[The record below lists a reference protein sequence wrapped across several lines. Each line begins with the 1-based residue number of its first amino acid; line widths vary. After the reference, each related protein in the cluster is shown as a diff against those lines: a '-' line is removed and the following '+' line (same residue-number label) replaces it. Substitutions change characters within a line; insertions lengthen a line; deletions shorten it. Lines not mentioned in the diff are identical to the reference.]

1 LLKKGDDGD
10 ENKCQKQNKGQS
22 RSCRFWNG
30 DGQNQNKIE
39 NPGVITSIITKE
51 AADDLGIKEGDS
63 VIAIIKST
71 EVMVG
76 KE

>member
-1 LLKKGDDGD
+1 MMGMKISARNKIKGKVEAVDSGMVMA
-10 ENKCQKQNKGQS
+10 KIKI
-22 RSCRFWNG
+22 
-30 DGQNQNKIE
+30 KIE

>member
-1 LLKKGDDGD
+1 MGMKISARNKIKGKVEAVDSGMVMA
-10 ENKCQKQNKGQS
+10 KIKI
-22 RSCRFWNG
+22 
-30 DGQNQNKIE
+30 KIE

-51 AADDLGIKEGDS
+51 AADDLGIKEWDS

>member
-1 LLKKGDDGD
+1 MMGLKISARNKIKGKVEAVDSGMVMA
-10 ENKCQKQNKGQS
+10 KIKI
-22 RSCRFWNG
+22 
-30 DGQNQNKIE
+30 KIE

-51 AADDLGIKEGDS
+51 TADDLGIKEGDS

>member
-1 LLKKGDDGD
+1 MKISARNKIKGKVEAVDSGMVMA
-10 ENKCQKQNKGQS
+10 KIKI
-22 RSCRFWNG
+22 
-30 DGQNQNKIE
+30 KIE